1 MAKTSQLALCSGVI
15 RPLTA
20 AFLNCKKTTRG
31 DKLPGLSLSP
41 ESGRVLLLTGVPLS
55 DIGTEGKELPPA
67 WMETYE
73 KANSRLHD
81 IEEILEQLKRVQQDR
96 IQTAFGDVKAKDKD
110 VARLTSQITS
120 VCPPQK

>member
-20 AFLNCKKTTRG
+20 SFLSCKKADRA
-31 DKLPGLSLSP
+31 DKLPGLSVSP

-55 DIGTEGKELPPA
+55 DLGTEVKDLPPA
-67 WMETYE
+67 WTETYE
-73 KANSRLHD
+73 KASTRLHD
-81 IEEILEQLKRVQQDR
+81 IEEILEHLKRVQQDR
-96 IQTAFGDVKAKDKD
+96 IQTAFGDVKSKDKD